1 MRCLRLTMIFAI
13 ALACGFA
20 VPAGAQAPAPPVTA
34 EPPPGGSVMG
44 TRQPG
49 DAFGQEVT
57 LPARSIVYVK
67 GQSGWDKAYETLQAA
82 FKALHAALDKAGIKP
97 SGPSMVIY
105 TETDEKGFS
114 FEAALPVAKASE
126 TPLGSGISAGQAPS
140 GKALKFVHRGSYD
153 AMDSTYD
160 TITEY
165 LDEKNL
171 DATDPFLEEYVTDP
185 LTTPADRLQ
194 VNIYVPVK

>member
-1 MRCLRLTMIFAI
+1 MRSLRLTVPFVV
-13 ALACGFA
+13 ALACGFSVLA
-20 VPAGAQAPAPPVTA
+20 TAQAGAPVTA
-34 EPPPGGSVMG
+34 EPPPGGAVMG

-57 LPARSIVYVK
+57 LPTRTILYVK
-67 GQSGWDKAYETLQAA
+67 GQSGWDNAYETLQAA
-82 FKALHAALDKAGIKP
+82 FKTLHTALDKAGIKP
-97 SGPSMVIY
+97 TGPSMVVY

-114 FEAALPVAKASE
+114 FEAALPVAEAPKVPPA
-126 TPLGSGISAGQAPS
+126 SGISVGQAPS

-171 DATDPFLEEYVTDP
+171 DATDPFLEEYITDP
-185 LTTPADRLQ
+185 LTAPADRLT

>member
-1 MRCLRLTMIFAI
+1 MRSLRLTVPFAV
-13 ALACGFA
+13 ALACGFSVA
-20 VPAGAQAPAPPVTA
+20 AAGQTAAPVTA
-34 EPPPGGSVMG
+34 EPPPGGAVMG
-44 TRQPG
+44 ARQPG
-49 DAFGQEVT
+49 DAFGQEMT
-57 LPARSIVYVK
+57 LPTRTILYVK
-67 GQSGWDKAYETLQAA
+67 GQSGWDKAYETLRTA
-82 FKALHAALDKAGIKP
+82 FKTLHTALDKAGLKP
-97 SGPSMVIY
+97 TGPSMVVY

-114 FEAALPVAKASE
+114 FEAALPVAEAPKVPPA
-126 TPLGSGISAGQAPS
+126 SGISVGQATS

-171 DATDPFLEEYVTDP
+171 DATDPFLEEYITDP
-185 LTTPADRLQ
+185 LTTPADRLT